1 MFCHFSKLSKD
12 FPHSITISKSSLWSP
27 KAFIQTSVLTSFLN
41 YSSLPYQCIN
51 THLSAV
57 HQTHQMSSSVK
68 HGTAVYFAKI
78 PRKSHPHFFMT
89 CSLKPLLKC
98 NLVRITS
105 SGSHVHWP
113 CAHSVL
119 CLVWLSFVFKGS
131 KSTWHNLSAVCHS
144 LLECKLHVTNECSI
158 HHCSLTW

>member
-1 MFCHFSKLSKD
+1 MFCHFSKLSKN
-12 FPHSITISKSSLWSP
+12 FLHSIIISMSSLWSP

-51 THLSAV
+51 THLCAV
-57 HQTHQMSSSVK
+57 HQTPQMSSSMR

-78 PRKSHPHFFMT
+78 PLKISPTFFMT

-105 SGSHVHWP
+105 SG
-113 CAHSVL
+113 AHSVL

-131 KSTWHNLSAVCHS
+131 MST
-144 LLECKLHVTNECSI
+144 
-158 HHCSLTW
+158 

>member
-51 THLSAV
+51 THPNVLLRETWNCCLRCKDSP
-57 HQTHQMSSSVK
+57 
-68 HGTAVYFAKI
+68 KI
-78 PRKSHPHFFMT
+78 SPTFFMT

-144 LLECKLHVTNECSI
+144 VLECKLHVTNECSI